1 MIVSEQMLK
10 VRKDTSK
17 GQIPL
22 LRREYYLTWLRNT
35 SLELAGFDLSNLNA
49 ALEGSMSLHSSVSF
63 SDRLE
68 L

>member
-22 LRREYYLTWLRNT
+22 FRREYYLTWLRNT
-35 SLELAGFDLSNLNA
+35 SLELAGFDLSNLNG
-49 ALEGSMSLHSSVSF
+49 ALEGSMSLDSSVSF